1 MLAFKYCW
9 ASFYYEMPRRI
20 PEHTVRR
27 IRELRRQGYTFEE
40 ISKRLGVSYVTVW
53 KYAHD
58 IKPVQGRVFV
68 SDLEK
73 FYTFEEE
80 QEAHMQLTSEDD
92 ALFPILRYIVENRP
106 HLLRRLLEWAK
117 KRGVLK

>member
-1 MLAFKYCW
+1 
-9 ASFYYEMPRRI
+9 MPRRL
-20 PEHTVRR
+20 PEDKVRR

-40 ISKRLGVSYVTVW
+40 ISKRLGISYVTVW

-68 SDLEK
+68 SDLKEL
-73 FYTFEEE
+73 YGLGEE
-80 QEAHMQLTSEDD
+80 QKVYAQLVSEDD
-92 ALFPILRYIVENRP
+92 VLFPILLDIIENRP
-106 HLLRRLLEWAK
+106 RLLQKLLEWAK